1 MKFILV
7 YKKMGWSNL
16 KAISSFLWKLT
27 EDKRAEGQ
35 TQGISFTEEQA
46 RKSQTRQVELN
57 SQKTTTN
64 QIICKYLWW
73 QYGDR

>member
-7 YKKMGWSNL
+7 YKNTGWSNL
-16 KAISSFLWKLT
+16 KDISSFLWKLT

-35 TQGISFTEEQA
+35 TQGTSFTEEWA

-57 SQKTTTN
+57 SQKTTNN
-64 QIICKYLWW
+64 QIICKYLRW
-73 QYGDR
+73 QYGDG